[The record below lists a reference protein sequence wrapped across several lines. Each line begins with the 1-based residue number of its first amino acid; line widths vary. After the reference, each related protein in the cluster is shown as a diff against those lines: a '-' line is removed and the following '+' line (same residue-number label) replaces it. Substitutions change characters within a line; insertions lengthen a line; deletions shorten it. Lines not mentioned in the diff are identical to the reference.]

1 MNNNKK
7 QKIIVIVVAVLI
19 GILSGLGFYNAN
31 KDNSTENIINSA
43 VNEIKDYITTYNMTQ
58 QEIEELPTTEIKE
71 QKPEDEQNLEQEV
84 EDESFELQGEVAYEG
99 TTEYPQVAIG
109 NYTGLT
115 YYSQIDSRWSNKMYS
130 STGNASQTIGTSG
143 CGPTSAAMIVTATKG
158 TITPD
163 EMADLFVEYGYR
175 SANNGTYLS
184 AFRFVADTFDIEYK
198 ETYKLDEA
206 VNLLRDNHYLVVSVN
221 NGLFTTGGH
230 LMCIVGI
237 DGNMLKIYDPYLYAG
252 KFETSTRR
260 GKVTVEGN
268 TVYCSIENFRN
279 YANYTKFFAYKH
291 SGNTQENTG
300 NVTTSTYTRYV
311 NTNSLNLNVRSSPN
325 GSVIGSLKKGTQVT
339 VSETSSNWSRI
350 IKPVSGWVSSDY
362 LSSTYT
368 AQNIPNTVGQTRKT
382 KACNLYSSSNLTG
395 VRYTYKANTTVTI
408 LQNITSNI
416 DKVRVNVTGRVAYI
430 NTSNYTNS
438 TSYSIKNTVG
448 QYKRLRNTTYLYSN
462 SNLTGTRYTYLPLTQ
477 IKIIRNVSSTVDYVY
492 VVKTGRYAYVNINA
506 YK

>member
-362 LSSTYT
+362 LSPTYT
-368 AQNIPNTVGQTRKT
+368 AQNIPNTVGQARKT
-382 KACNLYSSSNLTG
+382 KACNLYSNSNLTG

-438 TSYSIKNTVG
+438 TSSSIKNTVG